1 MEDANSSIIYDTKFF
16 EKNQGLTPTDLLIM
30 EIKKPN
36 RPQITKNQPDSFFFF
51 LLYKTNKDIISLN
64 NEDDH
69 IYKDPKV
76 RISI

>member
-1 MEDANSSIIYDTKFF
+1 MEDVNSSIVYDTKFF
-16 EKNQGLTPTDLLIM
+16 EKNLGLTPTDLLIM

-36 RPQITKNQPDSFFFF
+36 RPQIAKNQPDSFFRKG
-51 LLYKTNKDIISLN
+51 LNKTNKNIISLN

-69 IYKDPKV
+69 LYKDPKV

>member
-1 MEDANSSIIYDTKFF
+1 MEDANSSIVYDTKFF
-16 EKNQGLTPTDLLIM
+16 EKSLGLTPTDLLIM

-36 RPQITKNQPDSFFFF
+36 RPQITESFSRKGLNKSSKN
-51 LLYKTNKDIISLN
+51 NISLN